1 MVGLEA
7 GADDYL
13 SKPIRS
19 TELLARLRSHLRR
32 AVPRESAST
41 RHVVGDLVVDEAPRR
56 AWVADS
62 EAVLRAKEFDL
73 LARLARDGGVA
84 IRRAMLMAD
93 VWDAHW
99 HG

>member
-1 MVGLEA
+1 
-7 GADDYL
+7 
-13 SKPIRS
+13 
-19 TELLARLRSHLRR
+19 
-32 AVPRESAST
+32 
-41 RHVVGDLVVDEAPRR
+41 
-56 AWVADS
+56 VADS